1 MKSIA
6 RFLLL
11 ALCVVPAVAQSA
23 NVPST
28 RGNNLTA
35 YNGASGV
42 TNNNNWNAL
51 MNVRSGA
58 DAADMPA
65 ADFGNCNAIVL
76 RCAQPKCANGGCVDM
91 DVTSTIVA
99 GCVRSNDACVQYG
112 DELVQY
118 ISAQLVAQ
126 GTAKSNAAQ
135 AAAANA
141 AAQQSAQQM
150 AAMQQ
155 QMQQMQSQFAAQNAE
170 TVAQLQNA
178 LEEQKQLT
186 AQAIA
191 DATAVRETAPVNNYV
206 VAADNNVSTQQS
218 GVAGLSTAQQ
228 IAAQNG
234 VSADILAREQI
245 TGQIMSS
252 IENAET
258 QLKALKA
265 TMTDT
270 FDYAGCDTK
279 GNNCTGPKR
288 VKVFKQKAMDFF
300 DPYENVL
307 DEMYDALITAQAVGV
322 DITDI
327 YMMLNDSCNVWA
339 QYLCSNTQTKEALY
353 CDNMTA
359 SFAGGVATPTAGSN
373 CRNVQI
379 NTWPKYVDG
388 VNCIKGTSGGPG
400 VRGGRPCMDG
410 QVIPPEDD
418 MSCTLQK
425 TLTDKDEVQRN
436 WLYAETSD
444 MDANVRV
451 GCASSA
457 LEQSKFF
464 RNRKKGADIDIAV
477 LERIIEQDA
486 PSVYGASFGGRGKTT
501 APKPDGVKFCAVNE
515 ESLADLE
522 KIVSLK
528 RLPDNVCVDDAFLL
542 NEYTN
547 NAPVVKGDDN
557 KSSTISNVLKT
568 QAQKNCESVGGF
580 WLGLSCNCPTGQTW
594 VNNNCVINGTNLTAS
609 AILGGGTES
618 ANQFNNTAQQ
628 IQNINDRL
636 RMTYCIQYGGN
647 WDIKKQSCNCA
658 GTSEFLKCMDATK

>member
-339 QYLCSNTQTKEALY
+339 QYLCSNTQTKEAVY

-359 SFAGGVATPTAGSN
+359 SFAGGVATPTGGSN

-464 RNRKKGADIDIAV
+464 RNRKKGASIDIET

-486 PSVYGASFGGRGKTT
+486 PSVYGTNSIRGRPTT
-501 APKPDGVKFCAVNE
+501 PKQDGIKFCAVNDE
-515 ESLADLE
+515 TLADLE

-528 RLPDNVCVDDAFLL
+528 TLPTNVCVNDAYLNTQIVNSLGISTGERL
-542 NEYTN
+542 NESVENHASRITAKCMNWDKVKTRLGLRNYISYNECICEEGDELATFYTN
-547 NAPVVKGDDN
+547 GGICECPEGESTWNPVR
-557 KSSTISNVLKT
+557 LM
-568 QAQKNCESVGGF
+568 CE
-580 WLGLSCNCPTGQTW
+580 
-594 VNNNCVINGTNLTAS
+594 
-609 AILGGGTES
+609 
-618 ANQFNNTAQQ
+618 
-628 IQNINDRL
+628 
-636 RMTYCIQYGGN
+636 
-647 WDIKKQSCNCA
+647 
-658 GTSEFLKCMDATK
+658 